1 MAEDSYTEITS
12 QSWFGRL
19 GDAIKGIVFG
29 IIIFIVAFPLLFWN
43 EGRAV
48 KRYKALKEGAG
59 AVISVAEDKVDTAN
73 DGKLVHIT
81 GLATTEDVLEDN
93 EFGISANAI
102 KLKRDAQMYQWK
114 EAKKTK
120 QRKKTGGGT
129 TTKTTYSYVKA
140 WSDKII
146 SSANFKQPED
156 HTNPTGMAYAG
167 KQYTAKNV
175 TLGAFNLSQTLI
187 GKIHHFEDVDIQDSA
202 SQLPVGLQ
210 DKVKIHDDSYY
221 MGKTPESPEIGDI
234 KISFKIIK
242 PLKVSVI
249 SKQIG
254 KTFEPYNSKASGQIE
269 LLQIG
274 TLSADNMFE
283 TAKKQ
288 NSLITWILRFV
299 GFVLLFVGLG
309 LVFNPLSVLADIIPF
324 LGSIIGAGVWLV
336 AFLLAM
342 AFSLLT
348 ISIAWLAYRPLL
360 GVSLLIV
367 TGILVFGLK
376 WLPKQKSNLQA
387 K

>member
-1 MAEDSYTEITS
+1 MVENSYTEITS
-12 QSWFGRL
+12 QSWFSRL
-19 GDAIKGIVFG
+19 GGAIKGIVFG
-29 IIIFIVAFPLLFWN
+29 IIIFIIAFPLLFWN

-48 KRYKALKEGAG
+48 KRYKALKEGSG
-59 AVISVAEDKVDTAN
+59 IVISVAEDKVDTAN
-73 DGKLVHIT
+73 DGNLVHIT
-81 GLATTEDVLEDN
+81 GLATTKDVLEDN

-102 KLKRDAQMYQWK
+102 KLKRAAQMYQWK
-114 EAKKTK
+114 ETRKNQT
-120 QRKKTGGGT
+120 RKKTGGGT
-129 TTKTTYSYVKA
+129 TTKTTYSYQKV

-146 SSANFKQPED
+146 NSVNFKNPED
-156 HTNPTGMAYAG
+156 HTNPTSMVYAG
-167 KQYTAKNV
+167 KQYASRNV
-175 TLGAFNLSQTLI
+175 TLGAFDLSETLI
-187 GKIHHFEDVDIQDSA
+187 GKIRHFEEVDIQAST
-202 SQLPVGLQ
+202 SQLPAALQ

-242 PLKVSVI
+242 PLNVSVI
-249 SKQIG
+249 SKQVG
-254 KTFEPYNSKASGQIE
+254 KTFEPYNSKAGGQIE

-274 TLSADNMFE
+274 TLSANNMFE
-283 TAKKQ
+283 TAKKE
-288 NSLITWILRFV
+288 NSLMTWILRLV

-360 GVSLLIV
+360 GGSLLVV
-367 TGILVFGLK
+367 TGVLVFGLK
-376 WLPKQKSNLQA
+376 WLPKQKNA
-387 K
+387 